1 MAVDNLYYR
10 KYDIQFY
17 NLSIFSDIKPFTTS
31 HGDNRFREVNYNG
44 NKYIIKQHRTN
55 SKKDY
60 ENAFLTS
67 NTFFTY
73 ENTKLLLS
81 INEIMASVIYNRVFK
96 LYSPEIILVQ
106 DDNNTYNANKEYM
119 VGSKMENN
127 LKKFDNTKFEDIIK
141 GFFADCIMANWDIMV
156 GGNTFYTN
164 KNTSNNSPLPN
175 RITRLD
181 VGGSMYFRAQGLP
194 KIPFIQNTPPGE
206 HISLINHN
214 VFYKANIGKNEL
226 DISMNYIKSI
236 YEKEKFT
243 KLDKVRDDLL
253 NKMRELF
260 GSNDIIIADIYNLV
274 NINIIQI
281 KRRWLWYLIDYNNLP
296 DTTYN
301 ESIHNN
307 IIRNEK
313 VSHWNATIAN
323 YINSSKEISIKSDN
337 CIRIMTFNM
346 GHTNKPIKT
355 LLDKGVDIEC
365 YQETPVNNK
374 DEIGDGILETQNKDK
389 YKLKCDPKRNPFYGT
404 NTINYDDKKINTY
417 GKILIKDGFE
427 LKDNK
432 ANKKFASNG
441 KCVNVL
447 GIELNNKKKL
457 IIFNVHLDV
466 KADEIGLKWRIDSLK
481 LIIERYKDYE
491 KQGYNN
497 AIILGD
503 FNSYN
508 HTEYIIDVNDDK
520 NQLKQLETAK
530 NSKGKYWDNTKLD
543 LYGDKTNKLKSPCQ
557 ILKDYGFVEAFE
569 IMGINSPVNTSHYSG
584 KTDFIWLSPLWD
596 IDIKGLYCGYDTYGD
611 HLPLLIDIEN
621 IKNSVPKK
629 NCSMKSLLNLS
640 CGYYKINRGKQI
652 TKKNI
657 LKINKINKIKKI
669 NKFNKKTKT
678 RKYKK

>member
-1 MAVDNLYYR
+1 MMTNKLYYR
-10 KYDIQFY
+10 NYDIQFY
-17 NLSIFSDIKPFTTS
+17 NLSRFLNIKIFKSPHHD
-31 HGDNRFREVNYNG
+31 DNRFREVKYNG

-67 NTFFTY
+67 NTFFTFD
-73 ENTKLLLS
+73 NIKLLLS

-106 DDNNTYNANKEYM
+106 DDNNTYNGTKEYM

-127 LKKFDNTKFEDIIK
+127 LKNFDNTKFDDIIK
-141 GFFADCIMANWDIMV
+141 GFLVDCIMANWDIME
-156 GGNTFYTN
+156 GGNSYYTD
-164 KNTSNNSPLPN
+164 KNSNNNSKLLN

-181 VGGSMYFRAQGLP
+181 VGGTMQFRAQGLP
-194 KIPFIQNTPPGE
+194 KIPFIQNTPPVE
-206 HISLINHN
+206 HITLIKYNN
-214 VFYKANIGKNEL
+214 FYKDNIGKNEL

-243 KLDKVRDDLL
+243 QLDKVRDDLL
-253 NKMRELF
+253 NKMRQLF
-260 GSNDIIIADIYNLV
+260 GSNYIIMADIYNLV

-281 KRRWLWYLIDYNNLP
+281 KRRWLWYLIEYSKLYKD
-296 DTTYN
+296 TYN
-301 ESIHNN
+301 KSISNN

-313 VSHWNATIAN
+313 VSHWDEKNIK
-323 YINSSKEISIKSDN
+323 YISTSEKIQIKSHN
-337 CIRIMTFNM
+337 CIRIMTFNT
-346 GHTNKPIKT
+346 GHINKPIKS

-374 DEIGDGILETQNKDK
+374 DEIGNGILETQNKDK
-389 YKLKCDPKRNPFYGT
+389 YKLKCDPNRNPSYGT
-404 NTINYDDKKINTY
+404 NTINYDDKNINSY
-417 GKILIKDGFE
+417 GKILIQDGFE
-427 LKDNK
+427 LKNNK
-432 ANKKFASNG
+432 TKFATNG

-466 KADEIGLKWRIDSLK
+466 KPDIDGLKWRINSLK
-481 LIIERYKDYE
+481 LIIDKYKNYE

-508 HTEYIIDVNDDK
+508 HSEYIIDEHDNK
-520 NQLKQLETAK
+520 NQLKQLETV
-530 NSKGKYWDNTKLD
+530 KGTYWEGTKLD
-543 LYGDKTNKLKSPCQ
+543 LYGKKTKNLKSPCQ
-557 ILKDYGFVEAFE
+557 ILKDNGFVEAFE
-569 IMGINSPVNTSHYSG
+569 IMGLNSPVNTSHYSG

-611 HLPLLIDIEN
+611 HLPLIIDIE
-621 IKNSVPKK
+621 IKTNKEAK
-629 NCSMKSLLNLS
+629 
-640 CGYYKINRGKQI
+640 KQI
-652 TKKNI
+652 KKQTKKQTYKVKN
-657 LKINKINKIKKI
+657 LKHKLNKL
-669 NKFNKKTKT
+669 TKT
-678 RKYKK
+678 T